1 MKRFVVLL
9 LLCAIARAAGPDWP
23 QVEKRAL
30 EFLQQY
36 VRIRSINPPA
46 DTAEAAKLFQ
56 AELEKNGM
64 APKIYH
70 SGPGGQTNL
79 VVRLKGRDSSKK
91 PLLLL
96 NHFDTVPVDEKA
108 WGMDPFA
115 ATIRDGLIWGRG
127 TLDMKGIGVEHLM
140 ALIALQNAGVVPPR
154 DIVMISTADEETGG
168 ERGIQ
173 WMIANHFDEIDAEY
187 VLDEGGMGSRDALA
201 PNKLVFGISVG
212 DKVPVWLR
220 LRAKGTAGH
229 GSQPIRDNAN
239 LILLDAI
246 RKAMALPETAK
257 PNPVVEEMK
266 RAIGPLAQNKY
277 MAAIQRNTISLTTL
291 SAGVGSPARINVIP
305 STSEAGLDCRV
316 LPGTNAQEFIS
327 DLKARIND
335 PRVTVDIVN
344 IAPDPGVS
352 RTDTPLFDAMRK
364 AIMKQHPDAI
374 VTPMIVPHGTDSAFL
389 HRRGVIKYGLTP
401 MILDAATAATMHSD
415 RERIPVREFLD
426 GIHVFY
432 DVMAGSW

>member
-127 TLDMKGIGVEHLM
+127 TLDMKGNGVEHLM
-140 ALIALQNAGVVPPR
+140 ALIALQNAGGVPPR

-173 WMIANHFDEIDAEY
+173 WMIANTFEEIDAEY
-187 VLDEGGMGSRDALA
+187 VLDEGGMGSRDAIA
-201 PNKLVFGISVG
+201 P
-212 DKVPVWLR
+212 
-220 LRAKGTAGH
+220 T
-229 GSQPIRDNAN
+229 
-239 LILLDAI
+239 
-246 RKAMALPETAK
+246 K
-257 PNPVVEEMK
+257 P
-266 RAIGPLAQNKY
+266 
-277 MAAIQRNTISLTTL
+277 
-291 SAGVGSPARINVIP
+291 GVGLSVA
-305 STSEAGLDCRV
+305 D
-316 LPGTNAQEFIS
+316 Q
-327 DLKARIND
+327 
-335 PRVTVDIVN
+335 
-344 IAPDPGVS
+344 
-352 RTDTPLFDAMRK
+352 DTR
-364 AIMKQHPDAI
+364 
-374 VTPMIVPHGTDSAFL
+374 
-389 HRRGVIKYGLTP
+389 
-401 MILDAATAATMHSD
+401 
-415 RERIPVREFLD
+415 
-426 GIHVFY
+426 
-432 DVMAGSW
+432 